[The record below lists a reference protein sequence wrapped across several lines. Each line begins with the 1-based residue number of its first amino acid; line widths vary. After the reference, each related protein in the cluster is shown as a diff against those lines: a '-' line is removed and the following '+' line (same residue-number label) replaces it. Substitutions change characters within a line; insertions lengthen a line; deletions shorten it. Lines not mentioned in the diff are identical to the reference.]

1 MGENTID
8 WLLCKACVESA
19 VAGVDAVDCF
29 FGPPILSDSF
39 GSADFGA
46 GAAVSLVGCG
56 VGSAAGGTGAFSFLS
71 SLSSFFSSFRGV
83 LDLHLNLLV
92 FLKTTDAFPICST
105 FQ

>member
-39 GSADFGA
+39 GSAGFGT

-56 VGSAAGGTGAFSFLS
+56 VGSATGGTGAFSFLS
-71 SLSSFFSSFRGV
+71 SLSSFSSFRGV